1 VVGVVEVVAATVVLL
16 AVLLQPENPLSS
28 SVIALQ
34 IEFKGLKNDEG
45 VDFLQKFGVD
55 AQAFKYSTIEK

>member
-1 VVGVVEVVAATVVLL
+1 VYYLNSYA
-16 AVLLQPENPLSS
+16 
-28 SVIALQ
+28 
-34 IEFKGLKNDEG
+34 EFKGLKNDEG